1 MKKEE
6 VPQDTGYLEPTNVRD
21 IYYAVDEN
29 GDYCQVQSTGWSAKT
44 EALSL
49 TWECILDEAES
60 VRQEVLAGEKS
71 PLAYH
76 IQARLFDIGM
86 LSAYSGIP
94 KKTIKKHLQPEE
106 FERLDDTFLEK
117 YANTLDITVDELKK
131 V

>member
-6 VPQDTGYLEPTNVRD
+6 VPQDGRFLETTNVRD

-29 GDYCQVQSTGWSAKT
+29 GNYCQVQSVGWEAKN

-49 TWECILDEAES
+49 TWDSILDAAES
-60 VRQEVLAGEKS
+60 IRQEVLAGEKS

-76 IQARLFDIGM
+76 LQVHLFDVGM
-86 LSAYSGIP
+86 LSAYSGIS
-94 KKTIKKHLQPEE
+94 KKTIKKHLQPKE
-106 FERLDDTFLEK
+106 FERLDDITLEK
-117 YANTLDITVDELKK
+117 YANTLNMTVDELKK

>member
-1 MKKEE
+1 MRKEE
-6 VPQDTGYLEPTNVRD
+6 VPQDGRFLESTNLRD

-29 GDYCQVQSTGWSAKT
+29 GNYCQVQSVGWEAKN

-49 TWECILDEAES
+49 TWENILDEAES

-94 KKTIKKHLQPEE
+94 KKTIKKHLQSKE
-106 FERLDDTFLEK
+106 FEHLDETFLEK
-117 YANTLDITVDELKK
+117 YANTLNMTVDELKK

>member
-6 VPQDTGYLEPTNVRD
+6 VPQDDRFLGTTNFRD

-29 GDYCQVQSTGWSAKT
+29 GNYCQVQSVGWEAKND
-44 EALSL
+44 ALSL
-49 TWECILDEAES
+49 AWENILDEAEA
-60 VRQEVLAGEKS
+60 VRQEVFAGEKS

-76 IQARLFDIGM
+76 IQAHLFDIGM

-94 KKTIKKHLQPEE
+94 KKTIKKHLHPEE
-106 FERLDDTFLEK
+106 FERLDDTYLKK
-117 YANTLDITVDELKK
+117 YADTLNMTVDELKK

>member
-6 VPQDTGYLEPTNVRD
+6 VPQDGRFLKHTNLRD
-21 IYYAVDEN
+21 IYYALDEN
-29 GDYCQVQSTGWSAKT
+29 GNYCQVQSVGWEAKN

-49 TWECILDEAES
+49 TWENILDEAES
-60 VRQEVLAGEKS
+60 VRREVLKGEKS

-76 IQARLFDIGM
+76 IQVRLFDVGM

-94 KKTIKKHLQPEE
+94 KKTIKKHLQAKE
-106 FERLDDTFLEK
+106 FERIDDAFLEK
-117 YANTLDITVDELKK
+117 YANTLDMTVDELKK

>member
-6 VPQDTGYLEPTNVRD
+6 VPQDGRFLENTNFRD
-21 IYYAVDEN
+21 IYYALDEN
-29 GDYCQVQSTGWSAKT
+29 GNYCQVQSVGWEVKN

-49 TWECILDEAES
+49 TWESILDEAES
-60 VRQEVLAGEKS
+60 IRQEVLAGEKS

-76 IQARLFDIGM
+76 MQVHLFDVSL

-94 KKTIKKHLQPEE
+94 KKNIKKHLQAGE
-106 FERLDDTFLEK
+106 FERLDNATLEK
-117 YANTLDITVDELKK
+117 YASLLNITVDELKK